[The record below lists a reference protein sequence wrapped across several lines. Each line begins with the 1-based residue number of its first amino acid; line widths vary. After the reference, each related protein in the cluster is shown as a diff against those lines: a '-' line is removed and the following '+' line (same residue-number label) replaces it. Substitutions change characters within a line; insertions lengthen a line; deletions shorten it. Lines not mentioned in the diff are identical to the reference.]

1 MAFAGDHGC
10 TGTVLTQSK
19 KGRREHSPGPSFMQD
34 RSVATVDNAHPCPT
48 PVHLMAAE
56 LVKAEGALWGA
67 NVGVRGTAD

>member
-1 MAFAGDHGC
+1 M
-10 TGTVLTQSK
+10 
-19 KGRREHSPGPSFMQD
+19 
-34 RSVATVDNAHPCPT
+34 ATVDNAHPCPT